1 MYGFWIL
8 ELIRICNALQH
19 EKFQIKRNQ
28 IRSTKRSHS
37 EPVMAPRLHTSQIF
51 KGRAYELNYRAYGF
65 YLNKQ

>member
-28 IRSTKRSHS
+28 IRSKKRSHS